1 MMSEESILVRLARVE
16 EQRKADRAIAAA
28 RRKADKAAL
37 ALVKEQNERHF
48 EALNNEAARIKASQA
63 VSVSRE
69 KFDGFVDGYNKDRNA
84 LAVRMAAIAGAATV
98 IGYFVDKVFLRP

>member
-1 MMSEESILVRLARVE
+1 MSEESVLVRLARLE

-28 RRKADKAAL
+28 RREADTAAL

-48 EALNNEAARIKASQA
+48 SDLNHESSRIAASQS

-69 KFDGFVDGYNKDRNA
+69 KFDGFVASYNKDREA
-84 LAVRMAAIAGAATV
+84 LAIRMAAIAGAATV
-98 IGYFVDKVFLRP
+98 VGYFVDKVFLGP